1 MAIIRVEKT
10 KDYTTM
16 SNYHFKE
23 KDMSLKAKG
32 LLSLILSLPEEWDYT
47 LAGLA
52 MLCKDGKDSVRT
64 ALSELEEFRY
74 VETARVRDEKG
85 RLRGTE
91 YVVYERPVANLPSKE
106 ATAVKESDLEESA
119 SEEPILEEPASEEP
133 GLEEP
138 GLEKPMLENPTLE
151 KPILEKPTLE
161 KPILEK
167 PTLEK
172 PTLEKPTLENP
183 TQLNTNISNTNK
195 LNIYISNHG
204 KEDTKSDK
212 ISDSSRAYYPE
223 DARLNE
229 AFKAFVYMRK
239 RINKPLTNKAVGLTK
254 ESLAKMAADENGKM
268 DIEKA
273 ICILNQSVMNSWSGL
288 YALKQPVQD
297 RSRGQTSHDLS
308 EEEWQ
313 NLEKQVLAN

>member
-16 SNYHFKE
+16 SNYHFRE

-52 MLCKDGKDSVRT
+52 MLSKDGKDSVRT
-64 ALSELEEFRY
+64 ALTELEEFGY
-74 VETARVRDEKG
+74 VETARIRDEKG
-85 RLRGTE
+85 RLKGTE
-91 YVVYERPVANLPSKE
+91 YIVREMPVSSIPDKE
-106 ATAVKESDLEESA
+106 ASVLKEPTLEK
-119 SEEPILEEPASEEP
+119 PVLEEPA
-133 GLEEP
+133 
-138 GLEKPMLENPTLE
+138 LE

-161 KPILEK
+161 N
-167 PTLEK
+167 

-183 TQLNTNISNTNK
+183 TQLNTNISNTKK
-195 LNIYISNHG
+195 LNIYLSNHG
-204 KEDTKSDK
+204 GADNKLTNKP
-212 ISDSSRAYYPE
+212 DSSRAYYPE

-239 RINKPLTNKAVGLTK
+239 RINKPLTSKAVGLTK
-254 ESLAKMAADENGKM
+254 ESLAQMAAGEDGKL

-273 ICILNQSVMNSWSGL
+273 IGILNQSVMNSWSGL
-288 YALKQPVQD
+288 YALKPVQD
-297 RSRGQTSHDLS
+297 KNRGQPYNLS
-308 EEEWQ
+308 EEDWQ

>member
-16 SNYHFKE
+16 SNYHFRE

-64 ALSELEEFRY
+64 ALTELEEFGY

-85 RLRGTE
+85 RLQGTE
-91 YVVYERPVANLPSKE
+91 YIVREIPVQGIPE
-106 ATAVKESDLEESA
+106 KESPVLEN
-119 SEEPILEEPASEEP
+119 PA
-133 GLEEP
+133 
-138 GLEKPMLENPTLE
+138 LEKPILENPTLE
-151 KPILEKPTLE
+151 NPA
-161 KPILEK
+161 
-167 PTLEK
+167 
-172 PTLEKPTLENP
+172 LEKPTLENP
-183 TQLNTNISNTNK
+183 TQLNTNISNTKK
-195 LNIYISNHG
+195 LNIYLSNQGGADH
-204 KEDTKSDK
+204 KSDSK
-212 ISDSSRAYYPE
+212 PDSSRAYYPE

-239 RINKPLTNKAVGLTK
+239 RINKPLTGKAVELTK
-254 ESLAKMAADENGKM
+254 ESLAQMAAGANGKM

-273 ICILNQSVMNSWSGL
+273 VGILNQSVMNSWSGL
-288 YALKQPVQD
+288 YALKPVQD
-297 RSRGQTSHDLS
+297 KNRGQPHDLS

-313 NLEKQVLAN
+313 NLEKQIMAN

>member
-16 SNYHFKE
+16 SNYHFRE

-52 MLCKDGKDSVRT
+52 MLSKDGKDSVRT
-64 ALSELEEFRY
+64 ALTELEEFGY
-74 VETARVRDEKG
+74 VETARIRDEKG
-85 RLRGTE
+85 RLKGTE
-91 YVVYERPVANLPSKE
+91 YIVREMPVSSIPDKE
-106 ATAVKESDLEESA
+106 ASVLKEPTLEK
-119 SEEPILEEPASEEP
+119 PVLEEPA
-133 GLEEP
+133 
-138 GLEKPMLENPTLE
+138 LE

-161 KPILEK
+161 N
-167 PTLEK
+167 

-183 TQLNTNISNTNK
+183 TQLNTNISNTKK
-195 LNIYISNHG
+195 LNIYLSNHSG
-204 KEDTKSDK
+204 ANNKLTNKP
-212 ISDSSRAYYPE
+212 DSSRTYYPE

-239 RINKPLTNKAVGLTK
+239 RINKPLTNKAIDLTK
-254 ESLAKMAADENGKM
+254 ESLAQMAAGVNGKM

-273 ICILNQSVMNSWSGL
+273 VGILNQLVMNSWQSL
-288 YALKQPVQD
+288 YDLKTPTKSKEQQ
-297 RSRGQTSHDLS
+297 S
-308 EEEWQ
+308 EYNAYSADEWERLE
-313 NLEKQVLAN
+313 NLVVAN